1 MKNQPKNFIAA
12 VEDDQVSQINV
23 IAGNLEKKGCRITQV
38 LILSGIISGCSSGEE
53 SSLQELKIKGIKH
66 IEEDRDVRAI

>member
-12 VEDDQVSQINV
+12 VEDDHVGQINV
-23 IAGNLEKKGCRITQV
+23 IAGKLEEKGCRITQV
-38 LILSGIISGCSSGEE
+38 LILSGIISGCSSGKE

-66 IEEDRDVRAI
+66 IEEDREVRAI

>member
-1 MKNQPKNFIAA
+1 MKNQPKNFIAS
-12 VEDDQVSQINV
+12 VEDDQVSQINL
-23 IAGNLEKKGCRITQV
+23 IAAMLEKKGCQITQV
-38 LILSGIISGCSSGEE
+38 LILSGIISGCSSGKE